1 MKETLENI
9 KILEENIRNKLFDL
23 DLGKDLLDLT
33 PKSKLMKQKYR
44 TTVHQTKMFLNR

>member
-9 KILEENIRNKLFDL
+9 KILEENIRNKLFGL

-33 PKSKLMKQKYR
+33 PKSKVARVKI
-44 TTVHQTKMFLNR
+44 NR